1 MAEAINFGLLT
12 ADNPNSLANRQAKE
26 LALSNAQ
33 QANQLGAMQ
42 LSEARNTAQ
51 QSQGLRNTLAGF
63 TPTTTAEDQVNAL
76 MRGGHIKE
84 AQALLESQFKINT
97 ARQQN
102 EEFKSKTLDAKLKR
116 SRAFLDTLNPSD
128 PSAPA
133 RYIAW
138 HEANHADPDIGPELA
153 KYGITAEQSKAD
165 INAAIQKGPQAFADL
180 VNRSK
185 LGTEKFM
192 EMNAPK
198 PVAAGASLMTPT
210 GAVLGTAP
218 NKPVMDKVSPLARL
232 EAELAD
238 IVAANPNDP
247 RIKDYKNGIAK
258 LTQFAPPTPVAT
270 GPTFSPTQQTLD
282 FAAQTYIQTGQMPS
296 LGSGKAGQTFKQQI
310 LQRAAEMQM
319 GGGATPAEAAGGVVS
334 NKIDAAVKTKANKDF
349 STGVQGKQVT
359 AFNTAI
365 DHLATMDKL
374 SDALQ
379 NGDTK
384 AINYLGNVV
393 AQQTGAP
400 APTNFNAA
408 KQIVTS
414 EIIKAVVASGGGVT
428 ERQEAERNFSSAN
441 SPAQLKGL
449 IQTYKKLLG
458 GQLNSLNVQYENTT
472 GKKDFTKKLTPDAK
486 TELNAV
492 RGNSAPANMSPQD
505 KQALDWANSNPKDPR
520 AAKIKQRLGL

>member
-1 MAEAINFGLLT
+1 M
-12 ADNPNSLANRQAKE
+12 
-26 LALSNAQ
+26 
-33 QANQLGAMQ
+33 
-42 LSEARNTAQ
+42 AQ

-63 TPTTTAEDQVNAL
+63 TPDMTPEDQVNAL

-84 AQALLESQFKINT
+84 AQALTKSQLEINKAQNENKEFKLKNINAKLNFHQALT
-97 ARQQN
+97 AR
-102 EEFKSKTLDAKLKR
+102 LDPNDPNTPAVLKAATAKL
-116 SRAFLDTLNPSD
+116 
-128 PSAPA
+128 
-133 RYIAW
+133 Y
-138 HEANHADPDIGPELA
+138 ADPDVGPEMLNA
-153 KYGITAEQSKAD
+153 GYTPDQSL
-165 INAAIQKGPQAFADL
+165 AAIDAAAKGGPAALQDFIY
-180 VNRSK
+180 RSSMATK
-185 LGTEKFM
+185 DFM
-192 EMNAPK
+192 QMNAPK
-198 PVAAGASLMTPT
+198 PVAAGASMMTPT

-218 NKPVMDKVSPLARL
+218 NKPVVEKLSPLAQL
-232 EAELAD
+232 ENELAD
-238 IVAANPNDP
+238 IVAANPKDP
-247 RIKDYKNGIAK
+247 RIKDYKNRITK
-258 LTQFAPPTPVAT
+258 LTQFAPEPA
-270 GPTFSPTQQTLD
+270 GGATFSPTQQALD
-282 FAAQTYIQTGQMPS
+282 FAAQMYIQTGQIPS
-296 LGSGKAGQTFKQQI
+296 VGTGRAGQAYRQQI
-310 LQRAAEMQM
+310 IQRASEMQM
-319 GGGATPAEAAGGVVS
+319 GGGVSAADAVGGIVS
-334 NKIDAAVKTKANKDF
+334 NKMDIATKTQANKAF

-486 TELNAV
+486 TELDAV